1 MPPVSFQVGDI
12 VEIQA
17 SFSMYPLRESKF
29 KTALV
34 LRSILLLDASHTNVS
49 RVNKHELKCH

>member
-12 VEIQA
+12 VEVQV
-17 SFSMYPLRESKF
+17 SFSMHPLREGKF

-34 LRSILLLDASHTNVS
+34 LRSILLLDGSHTNVS
-49 RVNKHELKCH
+49 SIDLLVA